1 MAEYIE
7 REKAIEAVNNI
18 TLFGEPVG
26 RIINFGE
33 NILRN
38 IPAADVKPVVH
49 GKWEI
54 LFTEEISDC
63 IVDHSRCT
71 KCGLIHTFVDKHYG
85 QYNWCPQ
92 CGARMDG
99 ET

>member
-18 TLFGEPVG
+18 TLFGEPIG

-38 IPAADVKPVVH
+38 IPAADVQPVVMCKDCRH
-49 GKWEI
+49 RDPEDRKCDSGQLERAGC
-54 LFTEEISDC
+54 LFP
-63 IVDHSRCT
+63 VDDNYFCA
-71 KCGLIHTFVDKHYG
+71 YG
-85 QYNWCPQ
+85 E
-92 CGARMDG
+92 RMDG
-99 ET
+99 GA